1 MTQHTDFYREVV
13 PRGCG
18 FCHVAKMQGRKA
30 VRTARLSEFW
40 RGQSKI
46 VLLDP
51 NILACKDWREMLQE
65 LIDSKA
71 EVNFSQGLDARL
83 LTEEKVKMLK
93 QIKTKS
99 LHFAWDRYED
109 GPLIVPKLR
118 MLKEIT
124 GWGRARIMVYVLMGD
139 KERAFTEQDRERLT
153 VLREIGCDP
162 YVMLYDKESLPRGHD
177 LKRVQRWVNWKP
189 FWGKFTTY
197 EEYRKAKV

>member
-1 MTQHTDFYREVV
+1 
-13 PRGCG
+13 
-18 FCHVAKMQGRKA
+18 MQGRRA
-30 VRTARLSEFW
+30 ERTTRLSEFW

-51 NILACKDWREMLQE
+51 NILACKEWREMLQE

-83 LTEEKVKMLK
+83 LDEEKIRMLM
-93 QIKTKS
+93 QIKVRS

-109 GPLIVPKLR
+109 GPKILPKLR
-118 MLKEIT
+118 LLKEIT

-139 KERAFTEQDRERLT
+139 KEREFTAQDRERLS
-153 VLREIGCDP
+153 VLRDIGVDP

-189 FWGKFTTY
+189 FWGKFATY
-197 EEYRKAKV
+197 EEYRAAKV